1 MVVQKKEEKETV
13 DGGKIVKKKMSG
25 KSCMKFIMM

>member
-1 MVVQKKEEKETV
+1 MVVEKKEEKEKV

-25 KSCMKFIMM
+25 KSSMKFIMR